1 MSNIIFDTR
10 TDEDH
15 EPIYNQEDMDGI
27 LAKLRDALRD
37 AELTNQLL
45 WAVVEA
51 AGGDVSV
58 ALTPWTVGLPEGKLE
73 IKDDPTN
80 LKMRLR
86 ILEE

>member
-45 WAVVEA
+45 WAVVQA
-51 AGGDVSV
+51 AGGEVFV
-58 ALTPWTVGLPEGKLE
+58 PLTAWIVGLPEAKLE
-73 IKDDPTN
+73 VMDDPAN

-86 ILEE
+86 IVEE